1 MLMKRIVTIGAGVL
15 LAGSLAA
22 CTWVELKPQAEKV
35 RVLSPYEVGRCKLLG
50 NVTSN
55 TAATIGFIARGK
67 STVQEE
73 LYRLARNHAAGMGGD
88 TVVAKGPMMEGEQSF
103 NVYRCINP

>member
-1 MLMKRIVTIGAGVL
+1 MLTRRIIMIGAGVF
-15 LAGSLAA
+15 LAGSQAA

-35 RVLSPYEVGRCKLLG
+35 RVLSPYEVGRCRLLG

-55 TAATIGFIARGK
+55 TAASIGFIVRSK
-67 STVQEE
+67 SAVQEE
-73 LYRLARNHAAGMGGD
+73 LHRLARNHAAGMGGD
-88 TVVAKGPMMEGEQSF
+88 TVVAKGPMLEGEQSF